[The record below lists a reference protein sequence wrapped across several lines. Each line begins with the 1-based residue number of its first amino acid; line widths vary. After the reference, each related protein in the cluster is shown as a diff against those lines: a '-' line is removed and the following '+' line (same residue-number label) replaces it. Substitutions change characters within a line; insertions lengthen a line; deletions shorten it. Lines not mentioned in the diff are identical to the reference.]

1 MKALAIAT
9 LCFYPPDNW
18 PPAFPTDRSIFSL
31 KLLINS
37 IARDLRKASLI
48 SSSVAVGLPN
58 KTFYLIV
65 VFKSAGS

>member
-1 MKALAIAT
+1 
-9 LCFYPPDNW
+9 
-18 PPAFPTDRSIFSL
+18 L

-37 IARDLRKASLI
+37 IARDFRKASLI

-58 KTFYLIV
+58 NTFYLIV